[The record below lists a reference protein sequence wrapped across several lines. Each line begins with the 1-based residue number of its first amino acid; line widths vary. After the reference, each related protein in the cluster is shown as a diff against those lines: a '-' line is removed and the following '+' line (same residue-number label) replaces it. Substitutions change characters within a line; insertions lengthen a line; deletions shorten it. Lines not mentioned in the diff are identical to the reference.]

1 VSRILEGEGIPV
13 AMISAIPLVPEMMG
27 VPRIVPGYSI
37 TSVVGNPNFPPSQEK
52 ALRRRIVVKALEALE
67 TEVTAPTTFSIY

>member
-1 VSRILEGEGIPV
+1 M

-52 ALRRRIVVKALEALE
+52 ALRRRIVLKALEALE
-67 TEVTAPTTFSIY
+67 TTVEKPTIFHIY